1 MAARM
6 RIKDLQAYL
15 RISRATLMRWL
26 QKGMP
31 SQKVGGVRLFV
42 LADVEK
48 WIASQA
54 KQKRRGRR

>member
-1 MAARM
+1 MAPRI

-42 LADVEK
+42 LDDVEK
-48 WIASQA
+48 WIMSQA
-54 KQKRRGRR
+54 RQKKRGRR

>member
-1 MAARM
+1 MAQRM

-42 LADVEK
+42 VADVEK
-48 WIASQA
+48 WIAGQA
-54 KQKRRGRR
+54 RQKRKGRR